1 MLLLLKNT
9 SNVRKMESNMQL
21 QSKQLD
27 QQSLKKTAALV
38 LMMISLLNALL
49 LTIQYT
55 HQHHRRCLGLLLSE
69 GRGLGVESA
78 HWRKR

>member
-1 MLLLLKNT
+1 MLLFLKST
-9 SNVRKMESNMQL
+9 SNARKMDSNLQF

-27 QQSLKKTAALV
+27 RESTDPEKEV
-38 LMMISLLNALL
+38 LTMISLLNALL

-55 HQHHRRCLGLLLSE
+55 HQRHRRSVGRLFSK